1 MLRKTKF
8 LIISFLISGLLFSN
22 QQIPD
27 VVTKVG
33 TCAGNWLKLETG
45 TRAIGMGGAHVAAGD
60 GIYAAPYNP
69 ASIGFVEGSDAFF
82 STTNYVADIK
92 HSVFGYA
99 TKQGEA
105 NFIGFHMFYM
115 DSGDMDVTTVNDPNG
130 FGEKFSVRALSLR
143 GIYTRIL
150 TDRLKIG
157 FAVKYIR
164 ESIYTTYM
172 QSFVVDLGSNF
183 DTGLYGMVLGMSVS
197 NFGPQVQYK
206 GEGLEIEVDEDLDPD
221 ERLSRVTNEFYLPL
235 TFRLGI
241 KNEIMGPNSSFV
253 DTGDS
258 NMHKLTLALDAI
270 NALDYTVYSTMGL
283 EYSWKEM
290 AFVRFGTHFGHDT
303 AGISLGA
310 GVNYRGINAD
320 FAYVD
325 YGPLNN
331 VDGFG
336 TVQFGVGLDF

>member
-105 NFIGFHMFYM
+105 NFIGFHMF
-115 DSGDMDVTTVNDPNG
+115 
-130 FGEKFSVRALSLR
+130 L
-143 GIYTRIL
+143 
-150 TDRLKIG
+150 
-157 FAVKYIR
+157 
-164 ESIYTTYM
+164 
-172 QSFVVDLGSNF
+172 
-183 DTGLYGMVLGMSVS
+183 
-197 NFGPQVQYK
+197 
-206 GEGLEIEVDEDLDPD
+206 
-221 ERLSRVTNEFYLPL
+221 
-235 TFRLGI
+235 
-241 KNEIMGPNSSFV
+241 
-253 DTGDS
+253 
-258 NMHKLTLALDAI
+258 
-270 NALDYTVYSTMGL
+270 
-283 EYSWKEM
+283 
-290 AFVRFGTHFGHDT
+290 
-303 AGISLGA
+303 
-310 GVNYRGINAD
+310 
-320 FAYVD
+320 
-325 YGPLNN
+325 
-331 VDGFG
+331 
-336 TVQFGVGLDF
+336 